1 MWKKDMTT
9 SEEERKNIL
18 SKLPDEL
25 LQTKECKLLHSWIN
39 NTPTSAWRILAYRE
53 PYDLKSIDITITHRA
68 YGSYFV
74 VIKVYI
80 TGTCYDYFKAPRDK
94 SYPQVDIAYQ
104 IANYLKILGLHVND
118 H

>member
-1 MWKKDMTT
+1 MTID
-9 SEEERKNIL
+9 EENRRDIL

-39 NTPTSAWRILAYRE
+39 STPHSAWRLLTYCE
-53 PYDLKSIDITITHRA
+53 PYSIKSIDITITHRA

-74 VIKVYI
+74 VIKVFI
-80 TGTCYDYFKAPRDK
+80 SGTKYDYFNSPRNK

-104 IANYLKILGLHVND
+104 IANYLKILGLYVND

>member
-1 MWKKDMTT
+1 MTID
-9 SEEERKNIL
+9 EENRRNIL

-25 LQTKECKLLHSWIN
+25 LQTKECKLEHSYIN
-39 NTPTSAWRILAYRE
+39 STSTAAWRHLEYSDKQ
-53 PYDLKSIDITITHRA
+53 YDLESIHIAITHKIND
-68 YGSYFV
+68 SYYA

-80 TGTCYDYFKAPRDK
+80 TGTCYDYFKAPK
-94 SYPQVDIAYQ
+94 SSMYPHIDIAYQ

>member
-1 MWKKDMTT
+1 MTID
-9 SEEERKNIL
+9 EENRRNIL

-25 LQTKECKLLHSWIN
+25 IQTKECKLLHSWIN
-39 NTPTSAWRILAYRE
+39 STPHTAWRILAYRE

-80 TGTCYDYFKAPRDK
+80 SGIKYDYYKAPK
-94 SYPQVDIAYQ
+94 GKAYPQVDIAYQ
-104 IANYLKILGLHVND
+104 IANYLKILGLYVSD

>member
-1 MWKKDMTT
+1 MTAN
-9 SEEERKNIL
+9 EENRRDIL

-39 NTPTSAWRILAYRE
+39 STPHTAWRILAYSK
-53 PYDLKSIDITITHRA
+53 PYGIKSIDITITDNVR
-68 YGSYFV
+68 GSYFV
-74 VIKVYI
+74 VIKVFI
-80 TGTCYDYFKAPRDK
+80 SGTKYDYFNAPKNK

-104 IANYLKILGLHVND
+104 IANYLKILGLYVND